1 MKTTSIQ
8 ELNKEQQQ
16 QQDNGFDEQ
25 TKQKIQAYLDEIDR
39 KRQQLSKQQ
48 MSTRT
53 KYIAFVSDKERKLLS
68 FTGKFDKQEVPAKD
82 FETGQVIPGKY
93 VTRYLFECYDIT
105 TTATTTTTEVGGQE
119 NSPNSPQSEPSI
131 WNRGTKDARTI
142 LYYLSK
148 NKKVLEVIR
157 NGQPRSKTT
166 TYQINPP
173 LD

>member
-105 TTATTTTTEVGGQE
+105 TTTTEVGGQE
-119 NSPNSPQSEPSI
+119 NHPNSHQSEPPI

-142 LYYLSK
+142 PFQNIK
-148 NKKVLEVIR
+148 
-157 NGQPRSKTT
+157 
-166 TYQINPP
+166 
-173 LD
+173 